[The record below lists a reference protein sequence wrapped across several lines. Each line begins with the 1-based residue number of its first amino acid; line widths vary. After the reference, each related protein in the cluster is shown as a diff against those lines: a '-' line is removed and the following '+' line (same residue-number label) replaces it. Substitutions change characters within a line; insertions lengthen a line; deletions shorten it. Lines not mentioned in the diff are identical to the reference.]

1 MPEPRPQY
9 RHVLWRSQQKKVGAP
24 PRGASGI
31 NWTGKEVDCTGRGPF
46 PKGGE
51 RYALEHHL
59 EVFQVRERGC
69 QSACGVVLWLAG
81 GDGGSD

>member
-1 MPEPRPQY
+1 M
-9 RHVLWRSQQKKVGAP
+9 VGHLQ
-24 PRGASGI
+24 GGSSGI
-31 NWTGKEVDCTGRGPF
+31 NRTGKEGEYTGRDPV

-59 EVFQVRERGC
+59 DVLHVRERGC